1 MGNQPKSFWH
11 IYYQLNKRSLKRSAK
26 TVYYART
33 GKQVYWVKPPS
44 NYLEYCK
51 NNGLTPKLF

>member
-11 IYYQLNKRSLKRSAK
+11 NYYKKNKKALKRSAK

-33 GKQVYWVKPPS
+33 GKQVYWVKPPA
-44 NYLEYCK
+44 NYLEFCK
-51 NNGLTPKLF
+51 CNNLKPRLF

>member
-1 MGNQPKSFWH
+1 MTQQKSFWH
-11 IYYQLNKRSLKRSAK
+11 IYYQLNKKSLKRSAK

-44 NYLEYCK
+44 NYLDYCK
-51 NNGLTPKLF
+51 KNGLKAKLF

>member
-11 IYYQLNKRSLKRSAK
+11 NYYKKNKKALKRSAK

-33 GKQVYWVKPPS
+33 GKQVYWVRPPA
-44 NYLEYCK
+44 NYLEFCK
-51 NNGLTPKLF
+51 CNNLKPRLF

>member
-11 IYYQLNKRSLKRSAK
+11 NYYKKNKKALKRSAK

-33 GKQVYWVKPPS
+33 GKQVYWVKPPA
-44 NYLEYCK
+44 NYLKFCK
-51 NNGLTPKLF
+51 NNGLKPRLF